1 MQESEIQATRER
13 FPLDWTDICGHTEI
27 IRRLRHLCLL
37 RRVPHALLFTGID
50 GIGKK
55 RTARVFARTLLC
67 AAGGDA
73 PCGVCES
80 CRMMAAGAHP
90 DFFETTPQA
99 RGKSAPM
106 IRTEQVREILVEAS
120 RHPTAAQRR
129 ILLID
134 AAECMNETAANR
146 LLKTLEE
153 PAKHILFILLT
164 SAYDALLPTIRSR
177 IVRIAFG
184 ALHSAEIAAILRT
197 RFGVQEADV
206 IAALSGGS
214 LAAALSLAERG
225 LLQRDDAL
233 AFLAALPTMRME
245 EIWMYAEKIGA
256 LSVAERMEWI
266 GFFQMGLRD
275 LLVLLESGAAK
286 ELFHID
292 CRAALMALM
301 PYISRQRLFYLLQ
314 ETRIWAFRLRAN
326 VNPALQAEAFFIRAR
341 KQFG

>member
-1 MQESEIQATRER
+1 MQASDIQVPQER
-13 FPLDWTDICGHTEI
+13 FPRVWTDICGHAEI
-27 IRRLRHLCLL
+27 IRRLRRLCLL
-37 RRVPHALLFTGID
+37 GRVPHALLFTGPD

-73 PCGVCES
+73 PCGVCAS
-80 CRMMAAGAHP
+80 CHMMAAGAHP
-90 DFFETTPQA
+90 DFFETAPEA
-99 RGKSAPM
+99 RGKAAPM

-120 RHPTAAQRR
+120 RRPAAAKRQ

-153 PAKHILFILLT
+153 PAEHVLFILLT

-177 IVRIAFG
+177 MVRIAFG
-184 ALHSAEIAAILRT
+184 ALHPAEIAEMLRAHS
-197 RFGVQEADV
+197 FVQEADV
-206 IAALSGGS
+206 TAALSGGS
-214 LAAALSLAERG
+214 FAAALSLAERG
-225 LLQRDDAL
+225 LSQRDDAL
-233 AFLAALPTMRME
+233 TFLADLPTMRME
-245 EIWMYAEKIGA
+245 DIWMYAEKIGA
-256 LSVAERMEWI
+256 LRAEERVEWI

-275 LLVLLESGAAK
+275 LLMLLESGAAK

-292 CRAALMALM
+292 RRAALMALM